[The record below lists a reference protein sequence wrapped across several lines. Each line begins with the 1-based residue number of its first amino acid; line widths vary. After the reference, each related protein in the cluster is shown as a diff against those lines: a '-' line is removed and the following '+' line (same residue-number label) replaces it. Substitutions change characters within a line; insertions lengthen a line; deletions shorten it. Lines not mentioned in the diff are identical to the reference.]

1 MLHTNLDRAHHGEG
15 EEWAGPAHSLK
26 LQGRQQSCFPE
37 LGMHS
42 RQLLRQSYNTSKTEN
57 CRPPKK
63 FCVKPPLLRGVN
75 IVVFLGVTE
84 ALIRCCVVACKNV
97 TKLSHTQL
105 FSLYVT

>member
-1 MLHTNLDRAHHGEG
+1 MG
-15 EEWAGPAHSLK
+15 WAGSLT
-26 LQGRQQSCFPE
+26 QTSRQAAVLFPRA
-37 LGMHS
+37 GHS

-105 FSLYVT
+105 YTVVFMLSDIL

>member
-1 MLHTNLDRAHHGEG
+1 MG
-15 EEWAGPAHSLK
+15 WAGSLT
-26 LQGRQQSCFPE
+26 QT
-37 LGMHS
+37 S
-42 RQLLRQSYNTSKTEN
+42 RQAAVLFPRAGHALATTVATIVQHFKTEN

-105 FSLYVT
+105 YTVVFMLSDIL